1 MGGACGTYRREHKCR
16 QSLVGQP
23 DRRKTPGKP
32 GHGWQNN
39 TKTVLKELDERARTG
54 LIRLI
59 LLELILKFPYQL
71 DLRIVFSRMKQS
83 VYSRP
88 TDAHQWHM
96 AEGPFIVSLSTTAL
110 SHKQR
115 ASAGASCDSWLAK
128 GHLCGASI
136 AVTVAVYTAV
146 TVAVYTAVTVA
157 VYTAV
162 MVSVYTAVTV
172 AVYTAVMV
180 SVYTAVTVAVYT
192 AEMVSVY
199 TAVTV
204 AVYTAVM
211 VAVYTAVTVAVYTA
225 VIVAVYTAVRLVFKV
240 LEGDGLTFS
249 FVPTLSVIASNS
261 SFTDSTVTSKTSF
274 PAVSDSSA
282 ATVISANTLL
292 SQGDGA

>member
-172 AVYTAVMV
+172 AVYTA
-180 SVYTAVTVAVYT
+180 
-192 AEMVSVY
+192 EMVSVY